1 MIYDKDIREPLFD
14 FLDETFGKNR
24 ILEEKIIGNSR
35 ADVVMVTPEAIFG
48 IEIKSDADTYAR
60 LKSQVKDYDK
70 YYDLNFV
77 VVGTS
82 HAAHIEEHVPD
93 YWGIITVEEV
103 DNNLDFYILRRPEP
117 NPKVTWKRKLE
128 MLWRP
133 EIAVLQDEFK
143 MPKYREKSK
152 KFVLTKVLER
162 LENGKIDPKEFTLK
176 MNELLIQRDYNSI
189 SETLKEYKLEKRKR
203 IEEMENDPEKRLEL
217 ERKREIARQNFGTHR
232 RRRRR
237 RRQ

>member
-82 HAAHIEEHVPD
+82 HAAHIEDHVPD
-93 YWGIITVEEV
+93 YWGIITVEEA

-152 KFVLTKVLER
+152 SCVLSKVLER

-203 IEEMENDPEKRLEL
+203 IEAMENDPVKRLEL

-237 RRQ
+237 RRR

>member
-14 FLDETFGKNR
+14 FLDERFGKNR
-24 ILEEKIIGNSR
+24 ILEEKIIGSSR
-35 ADVVMVTPEAIFG
+35 ADVVMVTPEAIYG

-70 YYDLNFV
+70 YYDMNFV

-82 HAAHIEEHVPD
+82 HAAHIEEHVPA

-103 DNNLDFYILRRPEP
+103 DNNLDFYILRHPEP

-203 IEEMENDPEKRLEL
+203 IEESNK
-217 ERKREIARQNFGTHR
+217 NG
-232 RRRRR
+232 
-237 RRQ
+237 

>member
-14 FLDETFGKNR
+14 FLDERFGKNR
-24 ILEEKIIGNSR
+24 ILEEKIIGSSR
-35 ADVVMVTPEAIFG
+35 ADVVMVTPEAIYG

-70 YYDLNFV
+70 YYDMNFV

-82 HAAHIEEHVPD
+82 HAAHIEEHVPA

-103 DNNLDFYILRRPEP
+103 DNNLDIYILRHPEP

-152 KFVLTKVLER
+152 KFVLTKVLEK
-162 LENGKIDPKEFTLK
+162 LENGKIDPKEFTIQ

-203 IEEMENDPEKRLEL
+203 IEEMEKDPVKRPEL

-237 RRQ
+237 RRR

>member
-133 EIAVLQDEFK
+133 EIAVLQDDFK
-143 MPKYREKSK
+143 MPNYREKSK

-203 IEEMENDPEKRLEL
+203 IEEMENDPVKRLEL

-237 RRQ
+237 RRR

>member
-35 ADVVMVTPEAIFG
+35 ADVVMVTPEAIVG

-93 YWGIITVEEV
+93 YWGIITVEET

-203 IEEMENDPEKRLEL
+203 IEEMENDPVKRLEL

-237 RRQ
+237 RRR

>member
-14 FLDETFGKNR
+14 FLDERFGKNR
-24 ILEEKIIGNSR
+24 ILEEKIIGSSR
-35 ADVVMVTPEAIFG
+35 ADVVMVTPEAIYG

-70 YYDLNFV
+70 YYDMNFV

-82 HAAHIEEHVPD
+82 HAAHIEEHVPA

-103 DNNLDFYILRRPEP
+103 DNNLDFYILRHPEP
-117 NPKVTWKRKLE
+117 NPKVPWKRKLE

-133 EIAVLQDEFK
+133 EIAVLQDIFS

-152 KFVLTKVLER
+152 SFVLSKVLER

-237 RRQ
+237 RRR

>member
-14 FLDETFGKNR
+14 FLDERFGKNR
-24 ILEEKIIGNSR
+24 ILEEKIIGSSR
-35 ADVVMVTPEAIFG
+35 ADVVMVTPEAIYG

-70 YYDLNFV
+70 YYDMNFV

-82 HAAHIEEHVPD
+82 HAAHIEEHVPA

-103 DNNLDFYILRRPEP
+103 DNNLDIYILRHPEP

-133 EIAVLQDEFK
+133 EIAVLQDIFS

-152 KFVLTKVLER
+152 SFVLSKVLER
-162 LENGKIDPKEFTLK
+162 LENGKIDPKEFTLQ

-203 IEEMENDPEKRLEL
+203 IEEMEKDPVKRPEL

-237 RRQ
+237 RRR

>member
-14 FLDETFGKNR
+14 FLDEIFGKNR
-24 ILEEKIIGNSR
+24 ILEEKIIGSSR
-35 ADVVMVTPEAIFG
+35 ADVVMVTPEAIYG

-70 YYDLNFV
+70 YYDMNFV

-82 HAAHIEEHVPD
+82 HAAHIEEHVPA

-103 DNNLDFYILRRPEP
+103 DNNLDFYILRHPEP

-133 EIAVLQDEFK
+133 EIAVLQDIFS

-152 KFVLTKVLER
+152 SFVLSKVLER
-162 LENGKIDPKEFTLK
+162 LENGKIDPKEFTIQ

-203 IEEMENDPEKRLEL
+203 IEEMEKDPVKRPEL

-237 RRQ
+237 RRR

>member
-14 FLDETFGKNR
+14 FLDERFGKNR
-24 ILEEKIIGNSR
+24 ILEEKIIGSSR
-35 ADVVMVTPEAIFG
+35 ADVVMVTPEAIYG

-70 YYDLNFV
+70 YYDMNFV

-82 HAAHIEEHVPD
+82 HAAHIEEHVPA

-103 DNNLDFYILRRPEP
+103 DNNLDFYILRHPEP

-133 EIAVLQDEFK
+133 EIAVLQDIFS

-152 KFVLTKVLER
+152 SFVLSKVLER
-162 LENGKIDPKEFTLK
+162 LENGKIDPKEFTIQ

-203 IEEMENDPEKRLEL
+203 IEEMENDPVKRLEL

-237 RRQ
+237 RRR

>member
-162 LENGKIDPKEFTLK
+162 LENGKIDPKEFTIK

-203 IEEMENDPEKRLEL
+203 IEEMENDPVKRLEL

-237 RRQ
+237 RRR

>member
-24 ILEEKIIGNSR
+24 ILEEKIIGSSR

-60 LKSQVKDYDK
+60 LKTQVKDYDK
-70 YYDLNFV
+70 YYDMNFV

-203 IEEMENDPEKRLEL
+203 IEEMENDPVKRLEL

-237 RRQ
+237 RRR

>member
-14 FLDETFGKNR
+14 FLDETYGKNR

-35 ADVVMVTPEAIFG
+35 ADVVMVTPEAIYG

-70 YYDLNFV
+70 YYDMNFV

-82 HAAHIEEHVPD
+82 HAAHIEEHVPA

-103 DNNLDFYILRRPEP
+103 DNNLDFYILRHPEP

-133 EIAVLQDEFK
+133 EIAVLQDIFS

-152 KFVLTKVLER
+152 SFVLSKVLER
-162 LENGKIDPKEFTLK
+162 LENGKIDPKEFTIQ

-237 RRQ
+237 RRR

>member
-14 FLDETFGKNR
+14 FLDERFGKNR
-24 ILEEKIIGNSR
+24 ILEEKIIGSSR
-35 ADVVMVTPEAIFG
+35 ADVVMVTPEAIYG

-70 YYDLNFV
+70 YYDMNFV

-82 HAAHIEEHVPD
+82 HAAHIEEHVPA

-103 DNNLDFYILRRPEP
+103 DNNLDFYILRHPEP
-117 NPKVTWKRKLE
+117 TPKVTWKRKLE

-133 EIAVLQDEFK
+133 EIAVLQDIFS

-152 KFVLTKVLER
+152 SFVLSKVLER

-237 RRQ
+237 RRR

>member
-24 ILEEKIIGNSR
+24 ILEEKVIGNSR

-237 RRQ
+237 RRR

>member
-203 IEEMENDPEKRLEL
+203 IEEMENDPVKRLEL

-232 RRRRR
+232 RRTRRR
-237 RRQ
+237 RR

>member
-35 ADVVMVTPEAIFG
+35 ADVAMVTPEAIFG

-82 HAAHIEEHVPD
+82 HAAHIEDHVPD
-93 YWGIITVEEV
+93 YWGIITVEEA

-133 EIAVLQDEFK
+133 EIAVLQDDFK

-152 KFVLTKVLER
+152 SFVLSKVLER

-203 IEEMENDPEKRLEL
+203 IEEMENDPVKRLEL

-237 RRQ
+237 RRR

>member
-82 HAAHIEEHVPD
+82 HVAHIEEHVPD

-162 LENGKIDPKEFTLK
+162 LENGKIDPKEFTIQ

-203 IEEMENDPEKRLEL
+203 IEEMEKDPAKRPEL

-237 RRQ
+237 RRR

>member
-77 VVGTS
+77 VVGTA

-93 YWGIITVEEV
+93 YWGIITVEEA

-237 RRQ
+237 RRR

>member
-14 FLDETFGKNR
+14 FLDERFGKNR
-24 ILEEKIIGNSR
+24 ILEEKIIGSSR
-35 ADVVMVTPEAIFG
+35 ADVVMVTPEAIYG

-70 YYDLNFV
+70 YYDMNFV

-82 HAAHIEEHVPD
+82 HAAHIEEHVPA

-103 DNNLDFYILRRPEP
+103 DNNLDIYILRHPEP

-203 IEEMENDPEKRLEL
+203 IEEMEKDPVKRLEL

-237 RRQ
+237 RRR

>member
-14 FLDETFGKNR
+14 FLDETYGKNR

-82 HAAHIEEHVPD
+82 HAAHIEDHVPD

-203 IEEMENDPEKRLEL
+203 IEEMENDPVKRLEL

-237 RRQ
+237 RRR

>member
-70 YYDLNFV
+70 YYDMNFV

-82 HAAHIEEHVPD
+82 HAAHIEEHVPA

-103 DNNLDFYILRRPEP
+103 DNNLDFYILRHPEP

-133 EIAVLQDEFK
+133 EIAVLQDIFS

-152 KFVLTKVLER
+152 SFVLSKVLER

-237 RRQ
+237 RRR

>member
-24 ILEEKIIGNSR
+24 ILEEKVIGNSR

-203 IEEMENDPEKRLEL
+203 IEEMENDPVKRLEL

-237 RRQ
+237 RRR

>member
-14 FLDETFGKNR
+14 FLDERFGKNR
-24 ILEEKIIGNSR
+24 ILEEKIIGSSR
-35 ADVVMVTPEAIFG
+35 ADVVMVTPEAIYG

-70 YYDLNFV
+70 YYDMNFV

-203 IEEMENDPEKRLEL
+203 IEEMENDPAKRLEL

-237 RRQ
+237 RRR

>member
-24 ILEEKIIGNSR
+24 ILEEKIIGSSR

-70 YYDLNFV
+70 YYDMNFV

-203 IEEMENDPEKRLEL
+203 IEEMENDPVKRLEL

-237 RRQ
+237 RRR

>member
-203 IEEMENDPEKRLEL
+203 IEEMENDPVKRLEL
-217 ERKREIARQNFGTHR
+217 ERKRELARQNFGTHR

-237 RRQ
+237 RRR

>member
-14 FLDETFGKNR
+14 FLDERFGKNR
-24 ILEEKIIGNSR
+24 ILEEKIIGSSR
-35 ADVVMVTPEAIFG
+35 ADVVMVTPEAIYG

-70 YYDLNFV
+70 YYDMNFV

-82 HAAHIEEHVPD
+82 HAAHIEEHVPA

-103 DNNLDFYILRRPEP
+103 DNNLDIYILRHPEP

-133 EIAVLQDEFK
+133 EIAVLQDIFS

-203 IEEMENDPEKRLEL
+203 IEEMENDPVKRLEL

-237 RRQ
+237 RRR

>member
-117 NPKVTWKRKLE
+117 NPMVTWKRKLE

-237 RRQ
+237 RRR

>member
-203 IEEMENDPEKRLEL
+203 IEEMENDPEKSLEL

-237 RRQ
+237 RRR

>member
-70 YYDLNFV
+70 YYDMNFV

-93 YWGIITVEEV
+93 YWGIITVEEA

-203 IEEMENDPEKRLEL
+203 IEEMENDPVKRLEL

-237 RRQ
+237 RRR

>member
-14 FLDETFGKNR
+14 FLDERFGKNR
-24 ILEEKIIGNSR
+24 ILEEKIIGSSR
-35 ADVVMVTPEAIFG
+35 ADVVMVTPEAIYG

-70 YYDLNFV
+70 YYDMNFV

-82 HAAHIEEHVPD
+82 HAAHIEEHVPA

-103 DNNLDFYILRRPEP
+103 DNNLDIYILRHPEP

-133 EIAVLQDEFK
+133 EIAVLQDIFS

-152 KFVLTKVLER
+152 SFVLSKVLER
-162 LENGKIDPKEFTLK
+162 LENGKIDPKEFTIQ

-203 IEEMENDPEKRLEL
+203 IEEMENDPVKRLEL

-237 RRQ
+237 RRR

>member
-14 FLDETFGKNR
+14 FLDERFGKNR
-24 ILEEKIIGNSR
+24 ILEEKIIGSSR
-35 ADVVMVTPEAIFG
+35 ADVVMVTPEAIYG

-70 YYDLNFV
+70 YYDMNFV

-82 HAAHIEEHVPD
+82 HAAHIEEHVPA

-103 DNNLDFYILRRPEP
+103 DNNLDIYILRHPEP

-133 EIAVLQDEFK
+133 EIAVLQDIFS

-237 RRQ
+237 RRR

>member
-82 HAAHIEEHVPD
+82 HAAHIEEHVPA

-103 DNNLDFYILRRPEP
+103 DNNLDFYILRHPEP

-133 EIAVLQDEFK
+133 EIAVLQDIFS

-152 KFVLTKVLER
+152 SFVLSKVLER

-203 IEEMENDPEKRLEL
+203 IEEMENDPVKRLEL

-232 RRRRR
+232 RCRRRR
-237 RRQ
+237 RR

>member
-24 ILEEKIIGNSR
+24 ILEEKIIGSSR

-60 LKSQVKDYDK
+60 LKSQIKDYDK

>member
-14 FLDETFGKNR
+14 FLDERFGKNR
-24 ILEEKIIGNSR
+24 ILEEKIIGSSR

-93 YWGIITVEEV
+93 YWGIITVEEA

-203 IEEMENDPEKRLEL
+203 IEEMENDPVKRLEL

-237 RRQ
+237 RRR

>member
-82 HAAHIEEHVPD
+82 HAAHIEDHVPD

-203 IEEMENDPEKRLEL
+203 IEEMENDPVKRLEL

-237 RRQ
+237 RRR

>member
-93 YWGIITVEEV
+93 YWGIITVEEA

-237 RRQ
+237 RRR

>member
-14 FLDETFGKNR
+14 FLDERFGKNR
-24 ILEEKIIGNSR
+24 ILEEKIIGSSR
-35 ADVVMVTPEAIFG
+35 ADVVMVTPEAIYG

-70 YYDLNFV
+70 YYDMNFV

-82 HAAHIEEHVPD
+82 HAAHIEEHVPA

-103 DNNLDFYILRRPEP
+103 DNNLDFYILRHPEP

-133 EIAVLQDEFK
+133 EIAVLQDIFS

-152 KFVLTKVLER
+152 SFVLSKVLER
-162 LENGKIDPKEFTLK
+162 LENGKIDPKEFTIQ

-237 RRQ
+237 RRR

>member
-14 FLDETFGKNR
+14 FLDERFGKNR
-24 ILEEKIIGNSR
+24 ILEEKIIGSSR
-35 ADVVMVTPEAIFG
+35 ADVVMVTPEAIYG

-70 YYDLNFV
+70 YYDMNFV

-103 DNNLDFYILRRPEP
+103 DNNLDIYILRHPEP

-133 EIAVLQDEFK
+133 EIAVLQDIFS

-152 KFVLTKVLER
+152 SFVLSKVLER
-162 LENGKIDPKEFTLK
+162 LENGKIDPKEFTLQ

-203 IEEMENDPEKRLEL
+203 IEEMEKDPVKRPEL

-237 RRQ
+237 RRR

>member
-14 FLDETFGKNR
+14 FLDERFGKNR
-24 ILEEKIIGNSR
+24 IFEEKIIGSSR
-35 ADVVMVTPEAIFG
+35 ADVVMVTPEAIYG

-70 YYDLNFV
+70 YYDMNFV

-82 HAAHIEEHVPD
+82 HAAHIEEHVPA

-103 DNNLDFYILRRPEP
+103 DNNLDIYILRHPEP

-133 EIAVLQDEFK
+133 EIAVLQDIFS

-152 KFVLTKVLER
+152 SFVLSKVLER
-162 LENGKIDPKEFTLK
+162 LENGKIDPKEFTIQ

-189 SETLKEYKLEKRKR
+189 SETLKEYKLEKKKR
-203 IEEMENDPEKRLEL
+203 IEEMEKDPVKRLEL

-237 RRQ
+237 RRR